1 MSGSIMSAIGGTVP
15 KAIIHIQIEK
25 SGVLQFAAYDHF
37 HMESIVFGGAVKPAV
52 IESLLTQHVLR
63 PYTAPPRH
71 NAQG

>member
-37 HMESIVFGGAVKPAV
+37 HTESIVFGGAVKPAV
-52 IESLLTQHVLR
+52 IESF
-63 PYTAPPRH
+63 
-71 NAQG
+71 